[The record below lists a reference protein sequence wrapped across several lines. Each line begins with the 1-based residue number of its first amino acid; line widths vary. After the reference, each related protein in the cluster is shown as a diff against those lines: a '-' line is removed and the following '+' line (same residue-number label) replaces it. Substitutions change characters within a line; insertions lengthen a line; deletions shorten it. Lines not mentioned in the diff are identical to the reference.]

1 MTRIDFYVLPS
12 SDLQERLQTSCRLSA
27 KAWQQ
32 GINTFIRCQDT
43 AQMEQ
48 LDALL
53 WSYPPERFLP
63 HNRYRDNPHAPIVL
77 GDDSIPTLPQPQLLI
92 NLATQIP
99 PEYGLF
105 ERVIEIVVQDPQHLN
120 SARENFRHYRRC
132 GYDPQRVEL

>member
-1 MTRIDFYVLPS
+1 MTRIDFYVLPHS
-12 SDLQERLQTSCRLSA
+12 EPQERLHTTCRLSA

-32 GINTFIRCQDT
+32 GLTTFIRCQDSD
-43 AQMEQ
+43 QVEQ
-48 LDALL
+48 LNLLL

-63 HNRYRDNPHAPIVL
+63 HDTFADNPQAPIVL
-77 GDDSIPTLPQPQLLI
+77 GTRIPSLTQPQVLI
-92 NLATQIP
+92 NLAADIP

-105 ERVIEIVVQDPQHLN
+105 ERVIEIVVQQPKYLA